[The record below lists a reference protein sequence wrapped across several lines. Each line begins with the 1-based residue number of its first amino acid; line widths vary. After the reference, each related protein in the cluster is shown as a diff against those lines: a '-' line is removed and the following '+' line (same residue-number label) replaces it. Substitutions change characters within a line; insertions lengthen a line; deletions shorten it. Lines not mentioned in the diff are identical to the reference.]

1 MIIVNCALRQD
12 DVTKIVEEIE
22 VENEKVFK
30 FLKKEG
36 LKLFFE
42 CSLDNSEKAASIAK
56 QAIKDTQLGKALFFS
71 VNAQ

>member
-12 DVTKIVEEIE
+12 DIIGIVEDIA
-22 VENEKVFK
+22 VDNEKVFK
-30 FLKKEG
+30 FVKKEG

-42 CSLDNSEKAASIAK
+42 STLGDAEKAASLAK
-56 QAIKDTQLGKALFFS
+56 QTIKGTELGKALFFS

>member
-12 DVTKIVEEIE
+12 DIVKIVEEIE

-36 LKLFFE
+36 LKLCFE
-42 CSLDNSEKAASIAK
+42 CSLGDSEKAASIAK
-56 QAIKDTQLGKALFFS
+56 QAIKNTPLGKALFFS
-71 VNAQ
+71 VSIQ